1 MSPSIATT
9 SEDTLLTTNEAAD
22 YLRVS
27 PRTMEDWRRTGAGP
41 VYVSLARNCV
51 RYRFGDLVQWITR
64 RRVRHTLQ
72 TIT

>member
-1 MSPSIATT
+1 MSPTVATT
-9 SEDTLLTTNEAAD
+9 SEDTLLTTFEAAK

-51 RYRFGDLVQWITR
+51 RYRFGDLTQWIIR

-72 TIT
+72 AVS

>member
-51 RYRFGDLVQWITR
+51 RYRFGDLAQWIAR

-72 TIT
+72 AVP